1 MDYLYIIYNKTTN
14 KFYTGETHN
23 INERLQK
30 HNNHDYDN
38 SFTKI
43 ATDWKLVLQFNCND
57 RKSALFLEQFIKK
70 MKSRKFIEKIIIDP
84 EILQQILLK
93 DIN

>member
-1 MDYLYIIYNKTTN
+1 MHYLYIIYSKTTN
-14 KFYTGETHN
+14 KFYTGETHD
-23 INERLQK
+23 IEERLQK

-70 MKSRKFIEKIIIDP
+70 MKSRKFIEKIIIEP

-93 DIN
+93 DIH

>member
-1 MDYLYIIYNKTTN
+1 MHYLYIIYSETTN
-14 KFYTGETHN
+14 KFYTGETHDVE
-23 INERLQK
+23 ERLQK

-43 ATDWKLVLQFNCND
+43 ATDWKLVLQFNCTD

-84 EILQQILLK
+84 GILQQILLK
-93 DIN
+93 NIN